1 MEFLLHM
8 NYPLKALRIIPL
20 LHFIVLLFSSQS
32 ISVFLCPVCDTILS
46 NTGKAPSIDSSANVS
61 VFGDFNYPHKD
72 WLTYSRKTYRPGELV
87 ITLLSEKILLR

>member
-8 NYPLKALRIIPL
+8 NYPLKVLRIIPL

-32 ISVFLCPVCDTILS
+32 VSVFLCPVCDTVLS

-61 VFGDFNYPHKD
+61 VFGDFNYPHND
-72 WLTYSRKTYRPGELV
+72 WLIYSRKTYRPGELV
-87 ITLLSEKILLR
+87 ITLLSEKILFR